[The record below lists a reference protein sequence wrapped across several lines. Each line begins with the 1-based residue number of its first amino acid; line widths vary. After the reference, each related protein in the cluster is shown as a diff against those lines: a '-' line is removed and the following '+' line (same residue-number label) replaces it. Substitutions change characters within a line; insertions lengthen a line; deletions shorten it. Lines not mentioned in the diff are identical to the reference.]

1 MLENRRESKYDTG
14 VKAIIALAVLFLPGA
29 AWASFQDI
37 PKSVKAE
44 ALGGAF
50 VALADDPSSSFINPA
65 GLVNMHSLQG
75 SLMYGKPLYGVND
88 LDISEGYMAL
98 GLPLGNRAAAGL
110 QADIY
115 KAVGLVSEY
124 QLGGGFG
131 LLATPKLAVGC
142 TASYLYHNYDI
153 GHDPAY
159 SGQSVFASGTSKGAV
174 GVHLGVLMFLTPK
187 LQFGASAINLNK
199 PDIGLVVPD
208 IVPRELKFGALYRL
222 PYAELLAEVEQ
233 RDDTAT
239 KTNNWKLGV
248 EVPLPRVA
256 LRAGVNDHALTAGFG
271 LQLGSFGVD
280 YAFHMLKTVSAS
292 NSGSQ
297 FLSVS
302 YRMKSFSEVQ
312 PDKLQ
317 KHQPPDAPVIIDD
330 Y

>member
-1 MLENRRESKYDTG
+1 MKSICR
-14 VKAIIALAVLFLPGA
+14 AFIALAFGLLSSA

-50 VALADDPSSSFINPA
+50 VALADDSSAGFINPA
-65 GLVNMHSLQG
+65 GLVNVHSLQG
-75 SLMYGKPLYGVND
+75 ALMYGKPLYGVND
-88 LDISEGYMAL
+88 VDISEGYMSL
-98 GLPLGNRAAAGL
+98 GLPLGSRVSASL
-110 QADIY
+110 QGTLY

-124 QLGGGFG
+124 QFGGGLG
-131 LLATPKLAVGC
+131 VLAIPQLAVGG
-142 TASYLYHNYDI
+142 AVSYLHHSFDI
-153 GHDPAY
+153 GSDPAF
-159 SGQSVFASGTSKGAV
+159 SGQSAFASGTSKGAV
-174 GVHLGVLMFLTPK
+174 GVNLGVLMFLTPK

-199 PDIGLVVPD
+199 PDVGLIVPD
-208 IVPRELKFGALYRL
+208 IVPREIKFGALYRL

-233 RDDTAT
+233 RDDAAS

-256 LRAGVNDHALTAGFG
+256 LRAGINDNALTVGFG

-280 YAFHMLKTVSAS
+280 YAFHMLKTVATS

-302 YRMKSFSEVQ
+302 YRMKSFSENQ
-312 PDKLQ
+312 PDKLR
-317 KHQPPDAPVIIDD
+317 KLRPGDSPIYIND
-330 Y
+330 